1 MSSTREDE
9 AQENVK
15 SSAPPRTA
23 HAYPSY
29 VHPEVLDAQANDV
42 FWILV
47 ALRIANAL
55 TIGTFFQPD
64 EYYQSL
70 EPAWATV
77 FGRESGAWITW
88 EWPVQLR
95 SSLHPLLFAIVYY
108 LSSVLSFVIDLSP
121 PLRAELLVAAPKVV
135 QGVLAALTDFYTWK
149 LNEKLYSRGSS
160 VAWAALSLTVLSP
173 WQWFFS
179 TRTFSNN
186 LETTLTIVAMY
197 LWPWHWSS
205 DKLEND
211 VIDQHGLR
219 ASQKKSGKRR
229 PLDELTKLRR
239 ALLLAACAC
248 FIRQTDALIW
258 LCVGAFTLRKATARE
273 TTALLRE
280 SAICGSVVVVLEGL
294 VDRWFYGTWI
304 FPPFRFLYYNIAQN
318 IAVFYGTSRLDYYY
332 TEGLPLVLTTALPFA
347 IVGVWQGLRFRSE
360 GLPANLPGSEA
371 SAAKVSQGAL
381 RIFAIIVCI
390 LPMSLSF
397 LSHKEVRFINPIL
410 PLLHVLAAKPF
421 ASFYDPFPVPK
432 IGWRKL
438 LLFTTIFVN
447 LLIAG
452 YAGYVHQ
459 RGVMNVTQL
468 LRREH
473 QQVLYDLAVAG
484 ETNATRSYNMSV
496 GFLMPCHSTPWRSHL
511 VHPTIEAWALT
522 CEPPL
527 DIPLPQR
534 HRYTDEADQFYEN
547 PERWLDIHM
556 APLDST
562 YDKSRNVPTGQA
574 HRRKWPDYLVFFE
587 QLEPDMQRLDVA
599 RHYSEYWRGF
609 NTHWHDDWR
618 RQGDVIAWRRG
629 KGKDA

>member
-1 MSSTREDE
+1 MLSARGNGARHDVT
-9 AQENVK
+9 

-23 HAYPSY
+23 HAYPNY
-29 VHPEVLDAQANDV
+29 VHPDVLDAQANDL

-55 TIGTFFQPD
+55 TVGTFFQPD

-88 EWPVQLR
+88 EWLNQLR
-95 SSLHPLLFAIVYY
+95 SSLHPLLFAIPYY
-108 LSSVLSFVIDLSP
+108 ISSVLSFVIDLSP

-135 QGVLAALTDFYTWK
+135 QGLLAASTDFYTWK
-149 LNEKLYSRGSS
+149 LGEKLYGRSSS
-160 VAWAALSLTVLSP
+160 VAWAALSLAVLNP

-186 LETTLTIVAMY
+186 LETTLTIVAIY

-205 DKLEND
+205 DKLETD
-211 VIDQHGLR
+211 VTDQNGLR
-219 ASQKKSGKRR
+219 TGQEKDGKDR
-229 PLDELTKLRR
+229 PLDELTNS
-239 ALLLAACAC
+239 
-248 FIRQTDALIW
+248 II
-258 LCVGAFTLRKATARE
+258 
-273 TTALLRE
+273 
-280 SAICGSVVVVLEGL
+280 VVLEGL
-294 VDRWFYGTWI
+294 VDRWFYGAWG
-304 FPPFRFLYYNIAQN
+304 FPPIRFVYYNIAQN
-318 IAVFYGTSRLDYYY
+318 IAVFYGTSRVDYYY

-347 IVGVWQGLRFRSE
+347 IAGVWRSLRFRSE
-360 GLPANLPGSEA
+360 GLPPDLASPEA
-371 SAAKVSQGAL
+371 GAIKVSQGAL
-381 RIFAIIVCI
+381 RVFAITVCM
-390 LPMSLSF
+390 LPMSLS
-397 LSHKEVRFINPIL
+397 LLAHKEVRFITPIL
-410 PLLHVLAAKPF
+410 PMLHILAAKPF
-421 ASFYDPFPVPK
+421 ASFYNPFPAPR

-438 LLFTTIFVN
+438 LLFGTVFVN

-459 RGVMNVTQL
+459 RGVIDVTRV

-484 ETNATRSYNMSV
+484 EANTTGLHNMSV

-527 DIPLPQR
+527 DIPLSQR
-534 HRYTDEADQFYEN
+534 HLYADEADQFYED
-547 PERWLDIHM
+547 PKRWLDIHM
-556 APLDST
+556 APLDT
-562 YDKSRNVPTGQA
+562 AYDNFDKLPTGQA
-574 HRRKWPDYLVFFE
+574 HRRNWPDYLVFFE
-587 QLEPDMQRLDVA
+587 QLEPTMQSIDVA

-629 KGKDA
+629 KGKGA